1 MTRALP
7 IRPPL
12 KNSSVPIL
20 QQTKAGFSL
29 LGHSSTE
36 NKILCP
42 VSWSFLGPFR
52 GIVFGPI
59 PKGREVKEYGY
70 MKGTILVAEDEGL
83 SRKNVCHVLQ
93 EEGYQV
99 HEACDGRAALEA
111 IDKIDFDLVLTDLQM
126 PGADGLAVL
135 NRVREVAP
143 QTFVLIMTAFAT
155 VDTSVAALQ
164 LGAQDYLLKPIV
176 FEDLLRKIHK
186 LMEHKDL
193 AWENQMLRREVN
205 KRADPSDLVGQS
217 QAMRDIGTLIT
228 KVAASTATVL
238 ITGESGVGK
247 EVIARAIHLQSP
259 RADKIFLPVN
269 CGAIPEH
276 LLESQLFGHLK
287 GAFTGAVSA
296 QEGLFQRARLGT
308 IFLDEIG
315 EMAANLQVK
324 LLRALEAKEVLP
336 VGASTPV
343 PVDVRILTATNR
355 ELKKEVEAGR
365 FREDL
370 YYRLNVIN
378 IHIPPLRE
386 RLEDIPLL
394 VEYLLRRHNLE
405 MKQSYKGVDN
415 AAMKILMSL
424 PWKGNIRELDNV
436 LERAMILGNGT
447 WITPEDLPH
456 KEGTSTSQEEA
467 RPAWGGR
474 LKDALRAYEKS
485 YIENILKET
494 SCDRTRVAKLL
505 GLSRSSLYRK
515 MEHLGIPLNDG

>member
-1 MTRALP
+1 
-7 IRPPL
+7 
-12 KNSSVPIL
+12 
-20 QQTKAGFSL
+20 
-29 LGHSSTE
+29 
-36 NKILCP
+36 
-42 VSWSFLGPFR
+42 
-52 GIVFGPI
+52 
-59 PKGREVKEYGY
+59 
-70 MKGTILVAEDEGL
+70 MKGIILVAEDEAL
-83 SRKNVCHVLQ
+83 SRKNVCRVLQ

-99 HEACDGRAALEA
+99 HEAADGRAALEA
-111 IDKIDFDLVLTDLQM
+111 IDKIDFDVVLTDLQM

-135 NRVREVAP
+135 KRVREMAP

-176 FEDLLRKIHK
+176 FEDLLRKVHK
-186 LMEHKDL
+186 LIEHKDL

-205 KRADPSDLVGQS
+205 KRTDPTELVGQS
-217 QAMRDIGTLIT
+217 PALRDIHALIA
-228 KVAASTATVL
+228 KVASSTATVL

-247 EVIARAIHLQSP
+247 EVIARAVHFQSP
-259 RADKIFLPVN
+259 RRDKIFLPVN
-269 CGAIPEH
+269 CGAIPEN
-276 LLESQLFGHLK
+276 LLESQLFGHVK
-287 GAFTGAVSA
+287 GAFTGAVNT

-324 LLRALEAKEVLP
+324 LLRAIEAKEVLP
-336 VGASTPV
+336 VGASSPV
-343 PVDVRILTATNR
+343 QVDIRILAATNR
-355 ELKKEVEAGR
+355 NLKKEVEAGR

-378 IHIPPLRE
+378 IHVPPLRD
-386 RLEDIPLL
+386 RREDIPLL
-394 VEYLLRRHNLE
+394 VEYLLQRHNGE
-405 MKQSYKGVDN
+405 MKQSYKGADN

-436 LERAMILGNGT
+436 LERAMILGNGD
-447 WITPEDLPH
+447 WITPENLPPG
-456 KEGTSTSQEEA
+456 EDSPGSQGEL
-467 RPAWGGR
+467 RQAWSGR

-494 SCDRTRVAKLL
+494 ACDRTRVAKLL

-515 MEHLGIPLNDG
+515 MEHLGIPLDDG